1 MHLIS
6 LHMCVQGILFIDAL
20 SVTMFFIHVIGNK
33 ILAIERQL
41 NHIYKCVEICQFQSK
56 ALNVQGEKR
65 MI

>member
-1 MHLIS
+1 
-6 LHMCVQGILFIDAL
+6 MCVQDILFIDAL
-20 SVTMFFIHVIGNK
+20 SVTMFFYSYDWEQNTCDRET
-33 ILAIERQL
+33 A